1 MEDEQ
6 EEPSI
11 TIKGDQP
18 VSFFLSHSLSAAHSN
33 IFYMYL
39 KLSAST
45 AEPHQDKCRLMGL
58 FAPRVDF
65 IPNY

>member
-18 VSFFLSHSLSAAHSN
+18 VSLLRGALQHLLKVKCKHRRSAPSH
-33 IFYMYL
+33 
-39 KLSAST
+39 T
-45 AEPHQDKCRLMGL
+45 DKCRLMGL